1 MCFFNSGQNISDYV
15 REKNIDRIDRIFYN
29 FKLYICFEKRNLSSV
44 FRNKR
49 EIE

>member
-15 REKNIDRIDRIFYN
+15 REKNIDRIERIFYN
-29 FKLYICFEKRNLSSV
+29 FKLYVRFKKRNLSSEI
-44 FRNKR
+44 RNKR